1 MEEFDV
7 IYFVKVQI
15 MLEEYY
21 IGDLLVLMVEVVDV
35 VFKIEV
41 EVILIVLFVLGRLVV
56 LSFKEWI
63 VFCLIE
69 REVLSYDVWR

>member
-1 MEEFDV
+1 M
-7 IYFVKVQI
+7 
-15 MLEEYY
+15 
-21 IGDLLVLMVEVVDV
+21 LMVEVVDV